1 LRPRSITQ
9 SARRRLALV
18 AVVLIAL
25 AAVAVTAVA
34 TASPTRRQAVPPPVV
49 VNYQAYVGGKGR
61 ANPKLSPVTLGFING
76 QGGPPNFNFPQATHV
91 IEAEVKMIN
100 AELGGVHGHPVRL
113 NECFWAQAEEEGV
126 RCGQQMVNSRAT
138 KAIIF
143 GFVTVGN
150 QSIYSTV
157 KGTKPIVG
165 IVTANPADP
174 TAKNAFFL
182 NGSQTSVLGPFGTYT
197 KRFLPKVK
205 TAAIVYPTDPGADT
219 AAIALKKGLEQ
230 VGVKV
235 TVIGVPPLSTDLLG
249 AATQASSSDMIVAAL
264 GFTTCVPF
272 ARAIDQ
278 IHYSKPVLST
288 PICTFI
294 PKAAYAGGDTPKWTY
309 GIAQTLVNLPGPQS
323 RLYLKKGLQYGATV
337 NDLLW
342 VFAEGAWEET
352 LATVKI
358 MNSIP
363 FNKLTPAAVTTG
375 FKTFRGPTVLGPP
388 EIACGK
394 ASPGEPAACG
404 NQTQFYNY
412 TGRGIWKVASGW
424 LKPPG
429 AA

>member
-1 LRPRSITQ
+1 MRAVGLLSV
-9 SARRRLALV
+9 ARGRRGLALAVTFGACLAVSAV
-18 AVVLIAL
+18 AAL
-25 AAVAVTAVA
+25 AATSAL
-34 TASPTRRQAVPPPVV
+34 PPAQVL
-49 VNYQAYVGGKGR
+49 NYQAYVGGKGK

-100 AELGGVHGHPVRL
+100 AELGGVHGHPLKL

-126 RCGQQMVNSRAT
+126 RCGQKMVNDKNT

-150 QSIYSTV
+150 QSIYATV
-157 KGTKPIVG
+157 KGTKAIVG
-165 IVTANPADP
+165 VVTANPADP

-182 NGSQTSVLGPFGTYT
+182 NGSQTSVLGPFGTFT
-197 KRFLPKVK
+197 KRFLSKVK
-205 TAAIVYPTDPGADT
+205 SAAIVYPTDPGADT
-219 AAIALKKGLEQ
+219 AAIALRKGLQQ
-230 VGVKV
+230 VGLKV

-278 IHYSKPVLST
+278 IHYTKPVLST
-288 PICTFI
+288 PICTFL
-294 PKAAYAGGDTPKWTY
+294 PRAAYAGGDIPKWTY

-323 RLYLKKGLQYGATV
+323 KLYLKKGIQYGATV

-342 VFAEGAWEET
+342 VFAEGAWEQT
-352 LATVKI
+352 LATLKI

-363 FNKLTPAAVTTG
+363 FNKLTPAAIIAG
-375 FKTFRGPTVLGPP
+375 FKAFRGPTVLGPP

-394 ASPGEPAACG
+394 VSPGEPAACG

-412 TGRGIWKVASGW
+412 TGKGIWKVASGW

-429 AA
+429 AK

>member
-1 LRPRSITQ
+1 VTFGACLAV
-9 SARRRLALV
+9 SAV
-18 AVVLIAL
+18 AAL
-25 AAVAVTAVA
+25 AATNAL
-34 TASPTRRQAVPPPVV
+34 PPAQVI
-49 VNYQAYVGGKGR
+49 NYQAYVGGKGK

-100 AELGGVHGHPVRL
+100 AELGGVHGHPLKL

-126 RCGQQMVNSRAT
+126 RCGQKMVNDKNT

-150 QSIYSTV
+150 QSIYATV
-157 KGTKPIVG
+157 KGTKAIVG
-165 IVTANPADP
+165 VVTANPADP

-205 TAAIVYPTDPGADT
+205 SAAIVYPTDPGADT
-219 AAIALKKGLEQ
+219 AAIALKKGLQQ

-278 IHYSKPVLST
+278 IHYTKPVLST
-288 PICTFI
+288 PICTFL
-294 PKAAYAGGDTPKWTY
+294 PRAAYAGGDIPKWTY

-323 RLYLKKGLQYGATV
+323 KLYLKKGIQYGATV

-342 VFAEGAWEET
+342 VFAEGAWEQT

-363 FNKLTPAAVTTG
+363 FNKLTPAAIIAG
-375 FKTFRGPTVLGPP
+375 FKAFRGPTVLGPP

-394 ASPGEPAACG
+394 VSPGEPAACG

-412 TGRGIWKVASGW
+412 TGKGIWKVASGW

-429 AA
+429 AK

>member
-1 LRPRSITQ
+1 MIG
-9 SARRRLALV
+9 ACLAV
-18 AVVLIAL
+18 S
-25 AAVAVTAVA
+25 AVTAFGA
-34 TASPTRRQAVPPPVV
+34 TGAAPPPQVLD
-49 VNYQAYVGGKGR
+49 YAAYVGGKGK
-61 ANPKLSPVTLGFING
+61 ANPNLAPVTLGFING

-100 AELGGVHGHPVRL
+100 AELGGVHGHPLKL

-126 RCGQQMVNSRAT
+126 RCGQKMVNDKNT

-150 QSIYSTV
+150 QSIYATV
-157 KGTKPIVG
+157 KGTKAIVG
-165 IVTANPADP
+165 VVTANPADP

-197 KRFLPKVK
+197 KQFLPKVK

-278 IHYSKPVLST
+278 IHYTKPVLST
-288 PICTFI
+288 PICTFL
-294 PKAAYAGGDTPKWTY
+294 PKAAYAGGDIPKWTY

-323 RLYLKKGLQYGATV
+323 KLYLKKGIQYGATV
-337 NDLLW
+337 GDLLW
-342 VFAEGAWEET
+342 VFAEGAWEQT

-358 MNSIP
+358 MNAIP
-363 FNKLTPAAVTTG
+363 FNKLTPAAIIAG
-375 FKTFRGPTVLGPP
+375 FKAFRGPTVLGPP

-394 ASPGEPAACG
+394 VSPGEPAACG

-412 TGRGIWKVASGW
+412 TGKGIWKVASGW

-429 AA
+429 AK

>member
-1 LRPRSITQ
+1 MRPVGLLSV
-9 SARRRLALV
+9 ARGRRGLALAVTIGACLAVSAV
-18 AVVLIAL
+18 AAL
-25 AAVAVTAVA
+25 AATSAL
-34 TASPTRRQAVPPPVV
+34 PPPQVL
-49 VNYQAYVGGKGR
+49 NYQAYVGGKGK

-100 AELGGVHGHPVRL
+100 AELGGVHGHPLKL

-126 RCGQQMVNSRAT
+126 RCGQKMVNDKNT

-150 QSIYSTV
+150 QSIYATV

-165 IVTANPADP
+165 VVTANPADP

-219 AAIALKKGLEQ
+219 AAIALKKGLQQ
-230 VGVKV
+230 VGLKV

-278 IHYSKPVLST
+278 IHYTKPVLST
-288 PICTFI
+288 PICTFL
-294 PKAAYAGGDTPKWTY
+294 PQGGLCGRRHPEVDLRHRSDAGESARPAVEAVSEEGHPVRGDRQRPALGLRGGRLGADARHREDHELDPVQQAHARRRSSPGSRPSAVPPCSGRRRSHAARCPRESPPPA
-309 GIAQTLVNLPGPQS
+309 
-323 RLYLKKGLQYGATV
+323 ATRPSS
-337 NDLLW
+337 
-342 VFAEGAWEET
+342 T
-352 LATVKI
+352 T
-358 MNSIP
+358 
-363 FNKLTPAAVTTG
+363 TPA
-375 FKTFRGPTVLGPP
+375 
-388 EIACGK
+388 K
-394 ASPGEPAACG
+394 ASGRWPPAG
-404 NQTQFYNY
+404 
-412 TGRGIWKVASGW
+412 
-424 LKPPG
+424 
-429 AA
+429 

>member
-1 LRPRSITQ
+1 MRPGTIVDLF
-9 SARRRLALV
+9 RRRPAIVGLAV
-18 AVVLIAL
+18 AVAL
-25 AAVAVTAVA
+25 AATATAVA
-34 TASPTRRQAVPPPVV
+34 ATSALPPPQVI
-49 VNYQAYVGGKGR
+49 NYQLYVGGKGK
-61 ANPKLSPVTLGFING
+61 ANSKLAPVTLGFING

-91 IEAEVKMIN
+91 VEAEVKMIN
-100 AELGGVHGHPVRL
+100 AELGGVHGHPLKL
-113 NECFWAQAEEEGV
+113 NECFWRQAEEEGV
-126 RCGQQMVNSRAT
+126 KCGQQMVNDKGT

-150 QSIYSTV
+150 QSIYATV

-165 IVTANPADP
+165 VVTANPADP

-197 KRFLPKVK
+197 KQFLPKVK

-219 AAIALKKGLEQ
+219 AAIALKKGLQQ

-249 AATQASSSDMIVAAL
+249 AATQASSADMIVAAL

-278 IHYSKPVLST
+278 IHYSKPILST
-288 PICTFI
+288 PICTFL
-294 PKAAYAGGDTPKWTY
+294 PRVAYAGGDIPKWTY

-323 RLYLKKGLQYGATV
+323 KLYLKKGIQYGATV

-342 VFAEGAWEET
+342 VFAEGAWEEV

-358 MNSIP
+358 MNSMP
-363 FNKLTPAAVTTG
+363 FNKITPAAITAG
-375 FKTFRGPTVLGPP
+375 FKTFKGPTILGPP
-388 EIACGK
+388 NIACGK
-394 ASPGEPAACG
+394 VSKGEPAACG

-412 TGRGIWKVASGW
+412 IGKGVWKAATTW

-429 AA
+429 AK

>member
-1 LRPRSITQ
+1 MRPANVLDL
-9 SARRRLALV
+9 ARRRRATVPLLVTAAAVV
-18 AVVLIAL
+18 AVS
-25 AAVAVTAVA
+25 AVAA
-34 TASPTRRQAVPPPVV
+34 TSSASPNALPPKQVLD
-49 VNYQAYVGGKGR
+49 YQLYVGGKGK
-61 ANPKLSPVTLGFING
+61 ANPKLSPITLGFING

-91 IEAEVKMIN
+91 IEAGVKMVN
-100 AELGGVHGHPVRL
+100 AELGGVHGHPVKL

-126 RCGQQMVNSRAT
+126 RCGQQMVNDRGT

-150 QSIYSTV
+150 QSIYATV

-174 TAKNAFFL
+174 TAKNAYFL

-219 AAIALKKGLEQ
+219 AAIALKKGLQQ

-249 AATQASSSDMIVAAL
+249 AATQASSADMIIAAL

-288 PICTFI
+288 PICTFL
-294 PKAAYAGGDTPKWTY
+294 PKAAYAAGDIPQWTY

-323 RLYLKKGLQYGATV
+323 KLYLKKGIQYGATV
-337 NDLLW
+337 DDLLW
-342 VFAEGAWEET
+342 VFAEGSWEEL
-352 LATVKI
+352 LATIKI
-358 MNSIP
+358 MNQIP
-363 FNKLTPAAVTTG
+363 FNKITPATVNAG
-375 FKTFRGPTVLGPP
+375 FKAFRGPTVLGPP
-388 EIACGK
+388 DIACGK

-404 NQTQFYNY
+404 NETQFYNY
-412 TGRGIWKVASGW
+412 TGHGVWKVASGW

-429 AA
+429 VK

>member
-1 LRPRSITQ
+1 MRSAGILRA
-9 SARRRLALV
+9 ARGRRGF
-18 AVVLIAL
+18 AL
-25 AAVAVTAVA
+25 AVTMGACLAVAVTALGA
-34 TASPTRRQAVPPPVV
+34 TGAAPPPQVL
-49 VNYQAYVGGKGR
+49 NYSAYVGGKGK

-91 IEAEVKMIN
+91 IEAETKMIN
-100 AELGGVHGHPVRL
+100 AELGGVHGHPLKL

-126 RCGQQMVNSRAT
+126 KCGQQMVNDKGT

-150 QSIYSTV
+150 QSIYATV
-157 KGTKPIVG
+157 KGSKAIVG
-165 IVTANPADP
+165 VVTANPADP

-182 NGSQTSVLGPFGTYT
+182 NGSQTSVLGPFGTFT
-197 KRFLPKVK
+197 KQFLPKVK

-278 IHYSKPVLST
+278 IHYTKPVLST
-288 PICTFI
+288 PICTFL
-294 PKAAYAGGDTPKWTY
+294 PKAAYASGDIPQWTY
-309 GIAQTLVNLPGPQS
+309 GIAQTLVNLSGPQS
-323 RLYLKKGLQYGATV
+323 KLYLKKGLQYGASV

-342 VFAEGAWEET
+342 VFAEGAWEQT

-358 MNSIP
+358 MNAIP
-363 FNKLTPAAVTTG
+363 FNKLTPAAIIAG
-375 FKTFRGPTVLGPP
+375 FKAFRGPTVLGPP

-404 NQTQFYNY
+404 NQTQFYDY
-412 TGRGIWKVASGW
+412 TGKGVWKVVSGW

-429 AA
+429 AK

>member
-1 LRPRSITQ
+1 MRAVGLLSV
-9 SARRRLALV
+9 ARGRRGLALAVTIGACLAVSAV
-18 AVVLIAL
+18 AAL
-25 AAVAVTAVA
+25 AATSAL
-34 TASPTRRQAVPPPVV
+34 PPAQVL
-49 VNYQAYVGGKGR
+49 NYQAYVGGKGK

-100 AELGGVHGHPVRL
+100 AELGGVHGHPLKL

-126 RCGQQMVNSRAT
+126 RCGQKMVNDKNT

-150 QSIYSTV
+150 QSIYATV
-157 KGTKPIVG
+157 KGTKAIVG
-165 IVTANPADP
+165 VVTANPADP

-182 NGSQTSVLGPFGTYT
+182 NGSQTSVLGPFGTFT
-197 KRFLPKVK
+197 KRFLSKVK
-205 TAAIVYPTDPGADT
+205 SAAIVYPTDPGADT
-219 AAIALKKGLEQ
+219 AAIALRKGLQQ
-230 VGVKV
+230 VGLKV

-278 IHYSKPVLST
+278 IHYTKPVLST
-288 PICTFI
+288 PICTFL
-294 PKAAYAGGDTPKWTY
+294 PRAAYAGGDIPKWTY

-323 RLYLKKGLQYGATV
+323 KLYLKKGIQYGATV

-342 VFAEGAWEET
+342 VFAEGAWEQT
-352 LATVKI
+352 LATLKI

-363 FNKLTPAAVTTG
+363 FNKLTPAAIIAG
-375 FKTFRGPTVLGPP
+375 FKAFRGPTVLGPP

-394 ASPGEPAACG
+394 VSPGEPAACG

-412 TGRGIWKVASGW
+412 TGKGIWKVASGW

-429 AA
+429 AK

>member
-1 LRPRSITQ
+1 MRGVGIAR
-9 SARRRLALV
+9 AGRGRRRLALA
-18 AVVLIAL
+18 AVVCVAL
-25 AAVAVTAVA
+25 GVSTVAGVA
-34 TASPTRRQAVPPPVV
+34 GSANDPVLD
-49 VNYQAYVGGKGR
+49 YSAYVGGKGK
-61 ANPKLSPVTLGFING
+61 ANPNLSPVVLGFING
-76 QGGPPNFNFPQATHV
+76 QGGPPNFNFPQATSV
-91 IEAEVKMIN
+91 IEAGVKMVN
-100 AELGGVHGHPVRL
+100 AELGGVHGHPVKL

-126 RCGQQMVNSRAT
+126 RCGQQMVNDSAT
-138 KAIIF
+138 KAVIF

-150 QSIYSTV
+150 QSIYATV

-165 IVTANPADP
+165 IVTANAADP

-197 KRFLPKVK
+197 KQRLPKVK
-205 TAAIVYPTDPGADT
+205 TVAIVYPTDPGADT
-219 AAIALKKGLEQ
+219 AAQALKKAMVQ
-230 VGVKV
+230 VGRKV
-235 TVIGVPPLSTDLLG
+235 TMIGVPPLATDLLG
-249 AATQASSSDMIVAAL
+249 PATQASSSDMIIAAL

-272 ARAIDQ
+272 ARAIEQ
-278 IHYSKPVLST
+278 IHYTKPVLST

-294 PKAAYAGGDTPKWTY
+294 PRAAYASGDIPQWTY

-323 RLYLKKGLQYGATV
+323 KLYLKKGLQYGTTV
-337 NDLLW
+337 PNMLW
-342 VFAEGAWEET
+342 VFAEGAWEEL

-363 FNKLTPAAVTTG
+363 FNKLTPAAITAG

-394 ASPGEPAACG
+394 ASAGEPAACG

-412 TGRGIWKVASGW
+412 TGKGKWKVVTGW

-429 AA
+429 AN

>member
-1 LRPRSITQ
+1 MRPLRSLRA
-9 SARRRLALV
+9 ARGRRGLALAVTIGACLALSAV
-18 AVVLIAL
+18 AAL
-25 AAVAVTAVA
+25 AATTAA
-34 TASPTRRQAVPPPVV
+34 PPAQVL
-49 VNYQAYVGGKGR
+49 NYQLYVGGKGK

-91 IEAEVKMIN
+91 VEAEVKMIN
-100 AELGGVHGHPVRL
+100 AELGGVHGHPLKL

-126 RCGQQMVNSRAT
+126 RCGQQMVNDKGT

-150 QSIYSTV
+150 QSIYATV

-219 AAIALKKGLEQ
+219 AAIALKKGLQQ

-249 AATQASSSDMIVAAL
+249 AATQASSADMIVAAL

-288 PICTFI
+288 PICTFL
-294 PKAAYAGGDTPKWTY
+294 PKAAYAGGDIPKWTY

-323 RLYLKKGLQYGATV
+323 KLYLKKGLQYGASV

-342 VFAEGAWEET
+342 VFAEGAWEEVM
-352 LATVKI
+352 ATVKI
-358 MNSIP
+358 MNAIP
-363 FNKLTPAAVTTG
+363 FNKLTPAAITAG
-375 FKTFRGPTVLGPP
+375 FKAFRGPTILGPP
-388 EIACGK
+388 DIACGK
-394 ASPGEPAACG
+394 VSPAEPAACG
-404 NQTQFYNY
+404 NETQFYNY
-412 TGRGIWKVASGW
+412 TGKGLWKVATGW

-429 AA
+429 VK

>member
-1 LRPRSITQ
+1 MRVTGLLRAAPGRRGLTLGVTIGACLAV
-9 SARRRLALV
+9 SAV
-18 AVVLIAL
+18 AAL
-25 AAVAVTAVA
+25 AATTAA
-34 TASPTRRQAVPPPVV
+34 PPPQVI
-49 VNYQAYVGGKGR
+49 NYQAYVGGKGK

-100 AELGGVHGHPVRL
+100 AELGGVHGHPLKL

-126 RCGQQMVNSRAT
+126 RCGQQMVNDKGT

-150 QSIYSTV
+150 QSIYATV
-157 KGTKPIVG
+157 KGTKAIVG

-174 TAKNAFFL
+174 VAKNAFFL

-205 TAAIVYPTDPGADT
+205 TVTIVYPTDPGADT
-219 AAIALKKGLEQ
+219 AAIALKKGLQQ
-230 VGVKV
+230 VGLKV

-249 AATQASSSDMIVAAL
+249 AATQASSADMIVAAL

-288 PICTFI
+288 PICTFL
-294 PKAAYAGGDTPKWTY
+294 PRVAYASGDIPQWTY

-323 RLYLKKGLQYGATV
+323 KLYLKKGIQYGATV

-363 FNKLTPAAVTTG
+363 FNKLTPAAIIAG
-375 FKTFRGPTVLGPP
+375 FKAFRGPTVLGPP
-388 EIACGK
+388 EINCGK

-412 TGRGIWKVASGW
+412 TGHGIWKAASGW

-429 AA
+429 A

>member
-1 LRPRSITQ
+1 MMRPGGILRA
-9 SARRRLALV
+9 ARGRRGF
-18 AVVLIAL
+18 AL
-25 AAVAVTAVA
+25 AATIGACLAVSAVA
-34 TASPTRRQAVPPPVV
+34 AFGATGAAAPPQVL
-49 VNYQAYVGGKGR
+49 NYQAYVGGKGK

-76 QGGPPNFNFPQATHV
+76 QGGPPNLNFPQATHV

-100 AELGGVHGHPVRL
+100 AELGGVHGHPLKL

-126 RCGQQMVNSRAT
+126 RCGQQMVNDKNT

-143 GFVTVGN
+143 GFVTIGN
-150 QSIYSTV
+150 QSIYATV

-165 IVTANPADP
+165 VVTANPADP

-197 KRFLPKVK
+197 KQFLPKVK
-205 TAAIVYPTDPGADT
+205 SAAIVYPTDPGADT
-219 AAIALKKGLEQ
+219 AAIALKKGLQQ

-278 IHYSKPVLST
+278 IHYTKPVLST
-288 PICTFI
+288 PICTFL
-294 PKAAYAGGDTPKWTY
+294 PRAAYASGDIPRWTY

-323 RLYLKKGLQYGATV
+323 KLYLKKGIQYGATV

-342 VFAEGAWEET
+342 VFAEGAWEQT

-363 FNKLTPAAVTTG
+363 FSKLTPAAIIAG
-375 FKTFRGPTVLGPP
+375 FKAFRGPTVLGPP

-412 TGRGIWKVASGW
+412 TGKGIWKVASGW

-429 AA
+429 AK

>member
-1 LRPRSITQ
+1 MRSAGILRA
-9 SARRRLALV
+9 ARGRRGF
-18 AVVLIAL
+18 AL
-25 AAVAVTAVA
+25 AVTMGACLAVAVTALGA
-34 TASPTRRQAVPPPVV
+34 TGTAPPPQVL
-49 VNYQAYVGGKGR
+49 NYSAYVGGKGK

-100 AELGGVHGHPVRL
+100 AELGGVHGHPLKL

-126 RCGQQMVNSRAT
+126 RCGQQMVNDKNT

-157 KGTKPIVG
+157 KGTKAIVG
-165 IVTANPADP
+165 VVTANPADP

-197 KRFLPKVK
+197 KQFLPKVK

-235 TVIGVPPLSTDLLG
+235 TVIGVPPLSTDLIG

-278 IHYSKPVLST
+278 IHYAKPILST
-288 PICTFI
+288 PICTFL
-294 PKAAYAGGDTPKWTY
+294 PRVAYAGGDIPKWTY

-323 RLYLKKGLQYGATV
+323 KLYLKKGIQYGATV

-342 VFAEGAWEET
+342 VFAEGAWEQT

-358 MNSIP
+358 MNAIP
-363 FNKLTPAAVTTG
+363 FNKLTPAAIIAG
-375 FKTFRGPTVLGPP
+375 FKAFRGPTVLGPP

-394 ASPGEPAACG
+394 VSPGSPPRAATRPSSTTTRARADGRWPPAG
-404 NQTQFYNY
+404 
-412 TGRGIWKVASGW
+412 
-424 LKPPG
+424 
-429 AA
+429 